1 MTKET
6 TNSISTYLYKG
17 ELHRA
22 YYSYSNSCLK
32 DLDMFTDCLELNLT
46 QNRVDRHVEPR
57 HSVTLFSFPTV
68 AERTSVEETTKLNV
82 QIKNTGKKYTRLFA
96 YQSQTQCSKLSTR
109 KHRRQGGFWWIS
121 DVLLIELRTRVINIQ
136 LYSGCLL
143 VLTASTNWFSA
154 SSGTRKRRS
163 LFGKCL

>member
-82 QIKNTGKKYTRLFA
+82 QIKTTGKKIHSFIRLTEPDTMLKIIHSKTSTSRWFLVNIGRTFNRVKN
-96 YQSQTQCSKLSTR
+96 QS
-109 KHRRQGGFWWIS
+109 
-121 DVLLIELRTRVINIQ
+121 
-136 LYSGCLL
+136 Y
-143 VLTASTNWFSA
+143 
-154 SSGTRKRRS
+154 
-163 LFGKCL
+163 